1 MPPAIVVT
9 YYFLLLNAH
18 AHQPFRK
25 MAGRHA
31 CRCSRIPEGPAPK
44 SLVLPGNCLS
54 CPPTSVPSR
63 KTSCPPRTTAAAP
76 FSARTTEDRVLE
88 TLRWEGGGPPL
99 SKLLSPLPCQSL
111 SLIPGFSL
119 SVPPTPMM
127 PRGRCQL
134 PVLSVIWNLSQ
145 AAPPAYCL
153 PRLTNP
159 APPGLD

>member
-63 KTSCPPRTTAAAP
+63 KPSCPAWTTAAAP

-88 TLRWEGGGPPL
+88 TLRWEGGSPVVQTPQSPPL
-99 SKLLSPLPCQSL
+99 PVPEPHPWLLPLRTSRSHDAARPLSASSPVCHLELVTGCSPSL
-111 SLIPGFSL
+111 L
-119 SVPPTPMM
+119 PPTTNESCS
-127 PRGRCQL
+127 PR
-134 PVLSVIWNLSQ
+134 
-145 AAPPAYCL
+145 
-153 PRLTNP
+153 T
-159 APPGLD
+159 